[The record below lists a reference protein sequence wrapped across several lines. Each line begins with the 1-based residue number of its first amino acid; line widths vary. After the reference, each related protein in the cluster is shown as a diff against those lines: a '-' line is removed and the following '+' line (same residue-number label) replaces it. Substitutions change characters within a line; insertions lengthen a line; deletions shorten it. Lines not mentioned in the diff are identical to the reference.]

1 MKEWYA
7 ASIIMLVKFKDGNQ
21 DKYPVW
27 ENVVLIKASS
37 GDEALEL
44 AEKRGREEEGE
55 RLQHQGNRLPR
66 AGHPLKSCQSLNP
79 FNHVQIFY
87 FFQKK

>member
-27 ENVVLIKASS
+27 ENVILIKASS
-37 GDEALEL
+37 DDEAIKK
-44 AEKRGREEEGE
+44 AEKEGREKE
-55 RLQHQGNRLPR
+55 
-66 AGHPLKSCQSLNP
+66 K
-79 FNHVQIFY
+79 
-87 FFQKK
+87 